1 MAYRKSPQLLSKFLS
16 YVLGR
21 KPDEFGLVLAPDGFV
36 KIKDVLKAVCEEDG
50 WKYVRR
56 SHIDEVLFSLP
67 EPPLEIKD
75 DLIRAK
81 DRSNLFSHTLAE
93 NPPKLLFVCVRRK
106 AYPYILEKGI
116 FPSGHR
122 QVILSSQQ
130 QQAEKMGKRRDS
142 EPVLLTVH
150 THKSIQEG
158 IVFYQA
164 GDTLYLA
171 DSIHPGCFTGPLLP
185 KQKPEARKSVAQKES
200 AVYKPAGSFI
210 LDLKDKKEQKD
221 RAKQH
226 KKKKKQKRVRPPWR
240 S

>member
-1 MAYRKSPQLLSKFLS
+1 MTYRKTPQLLSKFLS

-36 KIKDVLKAVCEEDG
+36 KIKDLLKTICEEDG

-56 SHIDEVLFSLP
+56 SHIDEILFSLP
-67 EPPLEIKD
+67 DPPFEIKED
-75 DLIRAK
+75 FIRAK
-81 DRSNLFSHTLAE
+81 NRSNLPSHTLAE
-93 NPPKLLFVCVRRK
+93 NPPKLLFICVRRK

-116 FPSGHR
+116 FPSGHHS
-122 QVILSSQQ
+122 VILSSQQ
-130 QQAEKMGKRRDS
+130 QQAERMGKRRDS

-171 DSIHPGCFTGPLLP
+171 DSIHPGCFTGPPLP
-185 KQKPEARKSVAQKES
+185 KHITEIRKPVVRKES
-200 AVYKPAGSFI
+200 ATYKPAGSFI

-221 RAKQH
+221 RTRQN
-226 KKKKKQKRVRPPWR
+226 KKRKRQKRVRPPWR